1 MDEKELEGLSKIDLL
16 SKTLKI
22 LIYILVLVIIIVIS
36 TNLSIKLDVK
46 DYDMVYGEKINN
58 KYYYFKNNKEQVEI
72 KKFKDFYNKKV
83 NKIDDKYVPLLYCS
97 KKECL
102 YIDLGNRMQRNNLY
116 PKFMILILVLIIA
129 ILELILYIRKEK
141 PNKTKYK
148 ILYIFLILIT
158 LIGLIRDGK
167 DVGNYYLTVN
177 KNKNLEKGIVLGQ
190 RADNR
195 YVIKYEVDN
204 KLYYLDSNTDNNNI
218 YYNKKDNKVAYNKM
232 NPFNIKLLLIY
243 LLNIIFI
250 IIAQIM
256 GKKKGI
262 VTENN
267 MNDNS

>member
-1 MDEKELEGLSKIDLL
+1 MRNTK
-16 SKTLKI
+16 
-22 LIYILVLVIIIVIS
+22 
-36 TNLSIKLDVK
+36 
-46 DYDMVYGEKINN
+46 
-58 KYYYFKNNKEQVEI
+58 
-72 KKFKDFYNKKV
+72 KDFYNKKV

-129 ILELILYIRKEK
+129 ILELVLYIRKEK

-148 ILYIFLILIT
+148 ILYIFFICMTIL
-158 LIGLIRDGK
+158 GLAREVK
-167 DVGNYYLTVN
+167 DVSGYYLSVN
-177 KNKNLEKGIVLGQ
+177 KNKNLVKGEVLGR

-195 YVIKYEVDN
+195 YVIKYEVNN
-204 KLYYLDSNTDNNNI
+204 KLYYLDSNTKNNNV
-218 YYNKKDNKVAYNKM
+218 YYNKSDSKKAYNKM
-232 NPFNIKLLLIY
+232 NPFNIKLLFIY
-243 LLNIIFI
+243 LVNIIFI